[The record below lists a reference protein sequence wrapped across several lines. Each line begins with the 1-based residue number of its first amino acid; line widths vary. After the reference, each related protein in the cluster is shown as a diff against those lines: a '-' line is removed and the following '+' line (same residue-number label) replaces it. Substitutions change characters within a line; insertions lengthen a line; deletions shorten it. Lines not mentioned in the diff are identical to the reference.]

1 MLVSDGSVG
10 NLLFLMEV
18 MPLKVMMAMGLVG
31 RAML

>member
-18 MPLKVMMAMGLVG
+18 MPLEVMMAMGLVG